1 MHEVLYAVLY
11 AAQLHTSKMCD
22 DQRHRQAFCILDIVD
37 SVRKAGRV
45 DDASRF
51 ESGQTLNGSR
61 RFANPSPSAI
71 LKREGNITL
80 IIEASQHHPAKI
92 IPFPISTICPTC
104 HRPCSDNELS
114 GCMTCGAKY
123 CKHDKW
129 TCECDTESKLFSI
142 LPHFIQDALS

>member
-1 MHEVLYAVLY
+1 MQFCMQRNFTHRKCVM
-11 AAQLHTSKMCD
+11 TSVTDKPSASRYCG
-22 DQRHRQAFCILDIVD
+22 L
-37 SVRKAGRV
+37 VRKAGRV
-45 DDASRF
+45 DDASRL
-51 ESGQTLNGSR
+51 ESGQTLKGLEGS
-61 RFANPSPSAI
+61 NPSPSAI